1 MLWIANSLSKRNNLF
16 IMSILVDTST
26 RLLIQGITG
35 KEGQR
40 AASAA
45 CAYHTIVE
53 AGVTPGK
60 GGQNIDGIPVY
71 DSIESAQTHHP
82 DINATAIYVPP
93 FAAADAMKEA
103 IAAGI
108 PLINVMTERIPI
120 QDTAKCL
127 ALARGA
133 KVRIVGPA
141 SLGIISSGKGRIGV
155 AGGNDPD
162 AIYIPGNIG
171 VISRSGGM
179 MNEISWQLRRKHIG
193 ISTAIH
199 VGGDFFI
206 GTPYTDALELFE
218 ADQDTKGVVLF
229 GEVGGE
235 YECAV
240 AEMLL
245 EGRFRKPLVVF
256 IGGKFA
262 QKLPEGMT
270 IGHAGALIEK
280 GKGSAQEKEAILIKS
295 GAIVVDRYENLATAI
310 ASSLSI

>member
-1 MLWIANSLSKRNNLF
+1 
-16 IMSILVDTST
+16 MSILIDEST

-35 KEGQR
+35 KEGRR
-40 AASAA
+40 ASIAA
-45 CAYHTIVE
+45 RAYHTIVV

-60 GGQNIDGIPVY
+60 GSQNIDGIPVY
-71 DSIESAQTHHP
+71 DSIEHAFKYHP

-93 FAAADAMKEA
+93 FAAADAIREA

-120 QDTAKCL
+120 RDTAECL
-127 ALARGA
+127 ALAHRH

-155 AGGNDPD
+155 AGGDDPD
-162 AIYIPGNIG
+162 AIYALGTVG

-179 MNEISWQLRRKHIG
+179 MNEVSWQLRRKGIG

-199 VGGDFFI
+199 VGGDLLI
-206 GTPYTDALELFE
+206 GTPYADALKLFE
-218 ADQDTKGVVLF
+218 ADPDTKGVVLF

-235 YECAV
+235 YECVV

-245 EGRFRKPLVVF
+245 KKQFTKPLVVF

-262 QKLPEGMT
+262 QQLPEGMT

-280 GKGSAQEKEAILIKS
+280 GKGSVQEKETALRAS
-295 GAIVVDRYENLATAI
+295 GATVVDRYEDMAI
-310 ASSLSI
+310 VIKDVV